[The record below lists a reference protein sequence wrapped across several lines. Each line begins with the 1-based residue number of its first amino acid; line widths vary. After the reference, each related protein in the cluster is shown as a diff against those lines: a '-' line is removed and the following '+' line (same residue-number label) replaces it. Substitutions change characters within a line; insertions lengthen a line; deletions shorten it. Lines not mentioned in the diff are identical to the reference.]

1 MSYFE
6 TKMHQRSPDTL
17 EWNRTIYDYIGPTI
31 DGCRLTFDSEL
42 GVLPPTAQLRSAQT
56 RLVVSFRFCLRSCT
70 GQAEET
76 RTDRRSQNPPLADAN
91 LHIRIGMAVNAI
103 RGTVVQHFD
112 YTNTMNRVGP
122 ISQPPSTHS
131 TVPFCG
137 TPNTIRN
144 TAVYVGI
151 RTSTQ
156 NCTVI
161 VLFWLYSYCLLFYH
175 ICLVNKDT
183 QNLPSSHQQRRPTLH
198 ASLSRLFNISFIV
211 VCRCSCHA
219 MPLGVIKIVS
229 KQWPCIAAGVDT

>member
-6 TKMHQRSPDTL
+6 TKMHQRSPNTL

-76 RTDRRSQNPPLADAN
+76 RTDRRSQNPPPLADAN

-175 ICLVNKDT
+175 ICLVNEDT
-183 QNLPSSHQQRRPTLH
+183 QNLPSSPQQQRQPVTNTSRQSVSPFQYFIYSRV
-198 ASLSRLFNISFIV
+198 SLLM
-211 VCRCSCHA
+211 SCDATRRH
-219 MPLGVIKIVS
+219 KDS
-229 KQWPCIAAGVDT
+229 K